1 MSEIVTVA
9 NPDLNV
15 TEDNKARWNL
25 PDHRRHGFHNLH
37 LMARHVMSLRAARVM
52 TLSRRF
58 DMRIAEMEAVRRYT
72 QHPAFSAL
80 VVIRGQHVLHEAYAA
95 DFGMDR
101 PHSIMSINKTVMNLV
116 IGRMVEEGRID
127 LDHKVKD
134 YLPGIGSGYA
144 EATVQQVFDMDVVN
158 EFTEDFT
165 DPEATYWSYEPS
177 MGWRLPD
184 GSGEAATIKEFVS
197 SIASDDVTNRSGF
210 VHYKDTNSDVL
221 AWLAETISD
230 RPVRD
235 MLIEITEAA
244 GLAGHFH
251 ITCDREGFPAISGGG
266 SMTARDLARFG
277 ALFVRRGMGVDGNR
291 VGSAAFIED
300 SPNRGVPLLPPREHL
315 RYSNALNT
323 NGRWVGHGGY
333 GGQYMLCDL
342 ESGVVGVAFSV
353 VEDKDAYP
361 LDFYPPMIAMLEEIA
376 RLEFPD

>member
-1 MSEIVTVA
+1 MSEIVTTA
-9 NPDLNV
+9 NPDLAV
-15 TEDNKARWNL
+15 TQDNKPRWNM

-37 LMARHVMSLRAARVM
+37 LMTRHVMSLRAALVM

-80 VVIRGQHVLHEAYAA
+80 VVIRGQHVLHEVYAA
-95 DFGMDR
+95 DFGVDQ
-101 PHSIMSINKTVMNLV
+101 PHGIMSINKTVMNLV
-116 IGRMVEEGRID
+116 MGRLVKDGRID
-127 LDHKVKD
+127 LERKVKD

-158 EFTEDFT
+158 AFTEDFA
-165 DPEATYWSYEPS
+165 DPTSTYWSYEPS

-184 GSGEAATIKEFVS
+184 ASSKALTIKEFVADIES
-197 SIASDDVTNRSGF
+197 EDVTNTSGF
-210 VHYKDTNSDVL
+210 IHYKDTNTDVL
-221 AWLAETISD
+221 AWIAEVVSG
-230 RPVRD
+230 RSMRD
-235 MLIEITEAA
+235 MLIEITDAA

-251 ITCDREGFPAISGGG
+251 TSCDREGFPAISGGA
-266 SMTARDLARFG
+266 SLTARDLARFG
-277 ALFVRRGMGVDGNR
+277 SLFVRRGLGVDGNR
-291 VGSAAFIED
+291 VGSAAFIEA
-300 SPNRGVPLLPPREHL
+300 SRTRGVPLLPPREHL

-361 LDFYPPMIAMLEEIA
+361 LDFYPPMIAMLEAIGQ
-376 RLEFPD
+376 LEFRD